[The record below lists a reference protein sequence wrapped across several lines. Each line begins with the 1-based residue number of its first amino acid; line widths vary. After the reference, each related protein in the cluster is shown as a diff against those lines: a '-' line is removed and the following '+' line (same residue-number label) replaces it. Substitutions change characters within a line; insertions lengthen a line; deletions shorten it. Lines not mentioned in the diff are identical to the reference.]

1 LLSKKYKK
9 TSTVVKAD
17 VMQSGKLIIG
27 LGGDV
32 MIGRNVDAV
41 MNGMGYRFVWGNLI
55 TNLLQTDLNIVNL
68 ETTLTHSK
76 QKVPKVFNFKASPDK
91 VVALTDA
98 NIQVVNLANNHILDF
113 TETGLLDTLKTLEA
127 AGIRYVGAGRT
138 GEEAARPACFTR
150 NGISL
155 GIVGFTDNEPGWK
168 ATVSKPG
175 VNHINITNPR
185 DREKALLCIG
195 QTKKV
200 ADIVIV
206 SIHWG
211 PNMKVEPSPAFI
223 DFAHQ
228 MIDSG
233 ATIIHGHSA
242 HNFQG
247 IELYKGKLIL
257 YDTGDLVDDYVVH
270 PTFKN
275 DHSFF
280 FRVDVNKEGVTG
292 VHLTPVLIDNCQVNL
307 ATGKDSRWSL
317 QRMRELSQPW
327 GTTITESGEVLLED
341 QPEKIRNE

>member
-1 LLSKKYKK
+1 
-9 TSTVVKAD
+9 
-17 VMQSGKLIIG
+17 MQSGKLNIG

-41 MNGMGYRFVWGNLI
+41 MDGMGYRYVWGNLI
-55 TNLLQTDLNIVNL
+55 TCLLNTDLNIVNL

-113 TETGLLDTLKTLEA
+113 AETGLFDTLKVLEA

-138 GEEAARPACFTR
+138 EEEAARSVWFAR

-168 ATVSKPG
+168 ARASQPG
-175 VNHINITNPR
+175 INYINIANPG

-195 QTKKV
+195 QIKKE

-211 PNMKVEPSPAFI
+211 PNMKAEPNPAFI

-228 MIDSG
+228 MTDSG
-233 ATIIHGHSA
+233 ATVIHGHSA

-247 IELYKGKLIL
+247 IELYNGKLIL
-257 YDTGDLVDDYVVH
+257 YDAGDLIDDYEVH

-280 FRVDVNKEGVTG
+280 FRVEVNKDGVTG
-292 VHLTPVLIDNCQVNL
+292 VHLTPVLIDNCQVNR
-307 ATGKDSRWSL
+307 ATGKESRWSL
-317 QRMRELSQPW
+317 QRMRELSRRW
-327 GTTITESGEVLLED
+327 GTTITESGEVLLQN